1 MGEPPDGHLFGGL
14 TVLFTGWT
22 VPTCNIN
29 MCLYISSYYREG
41 QYLQVED
48 GVGGGLC
55 IESTS

>member
-1 MGEPPDGHLFGGL
+1 MGEPPDRHLFGGL

-48 GVGGGLC
+48 GGGGGGPYA
-55 IESTS
+55 